1 MFQKLRFLSNLCEW
15 VVKRGA
21 PHQDGDEPGP
31 VRRLHHALLLT
42 DVEMDDFLFEMSVL
56 QQLLQV
62 LPKTG
67 QTHIKNVKASRRNA
81 LLQTFTAAQGSLP
94 ALNSDASKAFI
105 LPIFPQSKCQQM
117 GSKTQFRTRSCD

>member
-31 VRRLHHALLLT
+31 VRRLHHALLLA
-42 DVEMDDFLFEMSVL
+42 DVEMDDLLFEMSVL

-62 LPKTG
+62 LPKIG
-67 QTHIKNVKASRRNA
+67 QTQIKNVKARRRNA
-81 LLQTFTAAQGSLP
+81 LLQTFTAA
-94 ALNSDASKAFI
+94 LNSDTSKALI

-117 GSKTQFRTRSCD
+117 GSKTQFRTRSCVQ